1 MCKQKDLVQQ
11 SIEDKTY
18 SNFHEA
24 IRKIFTKEYF
34 YKDYVDNFTEHEKTF
49 LINLKDLRVR
59 LREFNYPVHNISR
72 LGEYNDYKDIFVVY
86 HEADIDGHS
95 VKIINGLLNNGDMSN
110 TFGCDVRAD
119 EAFDIIKEKLDEG
132 MFVIVADLNFTEE
145 YAERVENEL
154 DTSRFILLDHHG
166 HAMYLNQYDWAFV
179 LSHDE
184 ESLYLSSG
192 TLLYSMFCVANFNCN
207 LILDTII
214 DLAMNTALYDTWFW
228 SSNFDYTRELSE
240 KYFGNRPED
249 ICMLFKSMSKD
260 KYAQHV
266 LNNINNFHDIF
277 DNDDKLKIKF
287 MRDMTRKTIYRYYH
301 NMRIVN
307 IDDKKIGIV
316 FGDNEVSAVGNFIL
330 RANRELSYFA
340 MVNLNSNQ
348 IYLRC
353 RNDYDVKEIAIRN
366 GGGGHTQAAGFPMID
381 ILFNDKFLIDLLS
394 KTHQVEED
402 CLASIKMI
410 KDCAEFDEDT
420 KVYRLR

>member
-1 MCKQKDLVQQ
+1 
-11 SIEDKTY
+11 
-18 SNFHEA
+18 
-24 IRKIFTKEYF
+24 
-34 YKDYVDNFTEHEKTF
+34 
-49 LINLKDLRVR
+49 
-59 LREFNYPVHNISR
+59 
-72 LGEYNDYKDIFVVY
+72 
-86 HEADIDGHS
+86 
-95 VKIINGLLNNGDMSN
+95 
-110 TFGCDVRAD
+110 
-119 EAFDIIKEKLDEG
+119 
-132 MFVIVADLNFTEE
+132 
-145 YAERVENEL
+145 
-154 DTSRFILLDHHG
+154 
-166 HAMYLNQYDWAFV
+166 
-179 LSHDE
+179 
-184 ESLYLSSG
+184 
-192 TLLYSMFCVANFNCN
+192 
-207 LILDTII
+207 
-214 DLAMNTALYDTWFW
+214 
-228 SSNFDYTRELSE
+228 
-240 KYFGNRPED
+240 
-249 ICMLFKSMSKD
+249 MLFKSMSKD